1 MIPPAVKAILIMTQI
16 ETRDAV
22 AMTLGA
28 AQMLLLVTGL
38 TSKTVTE
45 TADVG
50 VGRPSASNVP
60 KTIATAAITV
70 ALGVSAPMT
79 TGTAP
84 KGSVGAPV
92 IAGTAHETDA
102 AKVMT
107 TAGIAAAVAEI
118 REIDEVTAVTAVM
131 ATATGVTT
139 VETVAAA
146 TEIAVV
152 EVGTADATRME
163 DPTNGSQAPY
173 TTTSRVHEAS
183 PSPQRNPRV

>member
-1 MIPPAVKAILIMTQI
+1 MILTMSQI

-22 AMTLGA
+22 AMTLGV
-28 AQMLLLVTGL
+28 AQMLLPATGL
-38 TSKTVTE
+38 TSKTMTG
-45 TADVG
+45 TADVDAG
-50 VGRPSASNVP
+50 QLSALNVP
-60 KTIATAAITV
+60 KMIATAAIIV

-92 IAGTAHETDA
+92 TAGTAHGTDA
-102 AKVMT
+102 AEVMT

-118 REIDEVTAVTAVM
+118 REIGEVTAVTAVM

-146 TEIAVV
+146 TEIAAE
-152 EVGTADATRME
+152 EVGAADANRVK
-163 DPTNGSQAPY
+163 DPMI
-173 TTTSRVHEAS
+173 
-183 PSPQRNPRV
+183 